1 MTLPFSQSC
10 ENNKDP
16 ILSIVCRHFD
26 KAGNVLEIAGGTGQ
40 HAVHFAT
47 HLPHLHWQSSDIPG
61 NLDTLRPRIT
71 LAALPNLPAPVSFDV
86 TQERFDLAPVDYVF
100 SANSL
105 HIMPAAAVTHF
116 FRHLR
121 ALLKPGGTLC
131 VYGPFKYEG
140 RFTTDSNAQFDQWL
154 KQRNP
159 DSGIRDFE
167 TINALAQEAGMS
179 LLEDNAMP
187 ANNQLLVFRK
197 SGTP

>member
-16 ILSIVCRHFD
+16 ILSVLHRHFD

-40 HAVHFAT
+40 HAEYFAA
-47 HLPHLHWQSSDIPG
+47 HLPHLHWQSSDMPE
-61 NLDTLRPRIT
+61 NLETLKPRIA
-71 LAALPNLPAPVSFDV
+71 LALLPNLPPPLPFDV
-86 TQERFDLAPVDYVF
+86 TQEHIDLAPVDYVF

-105 HIMPAAAVTHF
+105 HIMPADAVTHF
-116 FRHLR
+116 FRHLHT
-121 ALLKPGGTLC
+121 LLKPGGMLC
-131 VYGPFKYEG
+131 IYGPFKYSG
-140 RFTTDSNAQFDQWL
+140 DFTSASNAQFDQWL

-159 DSGIRDFE
+159 HSGIRDFE
-167 TINALAQEAGMS
+167 TVNALAQDAGMS

-197 SGTP
+197 S